1 MANTVLD
8 LLPTSEIEKW
18 KPGDHVLVIA
28 GTGKCKTTWVK
39 QVLWPYCKARGSS
52 LLTLANRSMLRDDIK
67 NDTDMPVMTY
77 QLLEQQENHE
87 AWRADVIVMDECHS
101 LATDVLLDYRRD
113 MMLRFFE
120 NRRTLIVGLTATPV
134 DCVTE
139 LFDSDLVY
147 ELPRDVSHIESVQ
160 IYHGVQH
167 TPSILRAEMSKGG
180 RVLCF
185 VRSSKRGLDIHYEI
199 AGTAFVCSRNAKQWT
214 NKIEAHKHYISKN
227 RHWGPA
233 QALIATKVMDV
244 GVSIEDPDVTSVI
257 VETDDYVVDLIQ
269 MIGRI
274 RCRDGQ
280 RIRVFICI
288 HPDNQ
293 YRNRCKEL
301 METLRFFEDYQM
313 NPGHFA
319 YTGSRFP
326 LILGD
331 GQVNRM
337 MQRYYKQ
344 LLRNTQD
351 ILTTGAKAILLKQ
364 LCNMDITEYDD
375 KPPSKPAP
383 HARRAKMTAELLKII
398 QPLVGKEFPARL
410 ELLEHFDGHVQADR
424 HLLGMPPARLT
435 RKSVNE
441 LLEALCLP
449 YRIDYRQYSKGE
461 QRGKHYC
468 IIVNLDENP

>member
-8 LLPTSEIEKW
+8 LIPTSEIETW

-39 QVLWPYCKARGSS
+39 QVLWPYCKAHGLS
-52 LLTLANRSMLRDDIK
+52 LYTLANRSMLRDDIQ
-67 NDTDMPVMTY
+67 NGTDMPVMTY
-77 QLLEQQENHE
+77 QLLEQQEDDE
-87 AWRADVIVMDECHS
+87 AWNADVIVMDECHS

-120 NRRTLIVGLTATPV
+120 NKKTLIVGLTATPV

-139 LFDSDLVY
+139 LFDPDLIY
-147 ELPRDVSHIESVQ
+147 EIPRDVSHIESVQ
-160 IYHGVQH
+160 TYHGVQH
-167 TPSILRAEMSKGG
+167 TPNILRAEMSKGG

-185 VRSSKRGLDIHYEI
+185 VRSSKRGLEIHYEI
-199 AGTAFVCSRNAKQWT
+199 ADTAFVCSRNAKQWT
-214 NKIEAHKHYISKN
+214 KKIEAHKQYISNN
-227 RHWGPA
+227 RYWGQA

-244 GVSIEDPDVTSVI
+244 GVSIEDRAVTSVI
-257 VETDDYVVDLIQ
+257 VETDDYTVDLIQ

-288 HPDNQ
+288 HPEHQ
-293 YRNRCKEL
+293 YLNRRKEL
-301 METLRFFEDYQM
+301 TETLRFFEDYQE
-313 NPGHFA
+313 NPKRFA

-331 GQVNRM
+331 GQANRM
-337 MQRYYKQ
+337 MLRCYKQ
-344 LLRNTQD
+344 LLQNTQD
-351 ILTTGAKAILLKQ
+351 LLTIGAKAVLFKQ
-364 LCNMDITEYDD
+364 LCNMNITEYKDN
-375 KPPSKPAP
+375 PPSEPTH
-383 HARRAKMTAELLKII
+383 HALRAKMADGLLKII
-398 QPLVGKEFPARL
+398 RPLVGKEYPARL
-410 ELLEHFDGHVQADR
+410 ELLEHFDGQVQADR
-424 HLLGMPPARLT
+424 HLLEMPPARLT

-441 LLEALCLP
+441 LLEALRLP

-468 IIVNLDENP
+468 IIVNLEANP